1 MDRHAVTLYMLDR
14 ARAETVLEDLTR
26 ALEGGVVGSPD
37 DAGMVEVEVS
47 APDREDALRR
57 VRDAIA
63 AAGAEEHFTF
73 PETTGTGYRAPGT
86 RDD

>member
-14 ARAETVLEDLTR
+14 TRAESVLEELTR

-47 APDREDALRR
+47 APDRADALRR

-73 PETTGTGYRAPGT
+73 PETTGTRYRAQESRG
-86 RDD
+86 D

>member
-1 MDRHAVTLYMLDR
+1 MDRHAVTLHMLER
-14 ARAETVLEDLTR
+14 SRAETWLEELAR
-26 ALEGGVVGSPD
+26 ALEGGVVGRPD
-37 DAGMVEVEVS
+37 DAGMVDVEVT
-47 APDREDALRR
+47 APDREDALRQ

-86 RDD
+86 RGN